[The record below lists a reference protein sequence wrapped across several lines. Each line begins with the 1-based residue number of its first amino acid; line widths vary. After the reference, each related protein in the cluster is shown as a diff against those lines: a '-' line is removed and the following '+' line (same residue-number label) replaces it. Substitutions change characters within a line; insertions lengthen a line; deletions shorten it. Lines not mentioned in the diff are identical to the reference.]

1 MINKKRFIA
10 GIVCLITLVQMIFTG
25 DKIAAVSVGD
35 NSYLERAEKG
45 FYTIQSWNG
54 DEWIY
59 VTYSITNYVDEYGQK
74 RVAYCVN
81 PDRKGIGYIS
91 GEFEGYDVELKN
103 LVNDE
108 RCWRVLKNGYPY
120 KSPEELGVENEQ
132 DAYLVT
138 KMALYAMLRG
148 NNESDIRSKYRPG
161 EDRIAGQDMDE
172 TRRRGEQVI
181 NAICN
186 LVNIGNN
193 SNEKMQYTNNLS
205 IKTLGS
211 FTESQSNKDYYYQAM
226 KVTSNVE
233 CTEYSIKSISGFP
246 EGTIITNK
254 DGNEQST
261 FKGGDEFRIMVP
273 KKSLIEDFTSKV
285 TVTGTC
291 RNYPMYYAECKE
303 GNYQNY
309 ILCCDS
315 LSKDVEATGSVDV
328 KISKSKL
335 KISKVDKDTKE
346 AIAGVKFSIKYKDGK
361 DIGTYTTDENGSISL
376 NNLHQGQVVIKEVE
390 SAKNYEVMTGEKVL
404 DIGYNDSKEI
414 TIENEMKKSQINVI
428 KVDADNNQIRIQGA
442 KFEIYD
448 EAGNVIKT
456 IVTNQNG
463 EAKVEGLPINK
474 KYRIKEIET
483 AKDYIL
489 SNDEVTIELKE
500 NEIKNVTFRNKRK
513 QTISKLP
520 RTGLVNYNFI
530 LLVISFGSI
539 LIKRL
544 I

>member
-1 MINKKRFIA
+1 MINKKRIIA

-233 CTEYSIKSISGFP
+233 CTEYSIKSTSGFP

-273 KKSLIEDFTSKV
+273 KKSLIEDFSGNV
-285 TVTGTC
+285 TVTATC

-361 DIGTYTTDENGSISL
+361 DIGTYTTDENGSISF

-414 TIENEMKKSQINVI
+414 TIENEMKKSQIKVI

-489 SNDEVTIELKE
+489 SSDEVTIELKE

>member
-1 MINKKRFIA
+1 MINKKRIIA
-10 GIVCLITLVQMIFTG
+10 GIVCLITFVQMIFTG

-233 CTEYSIKSISGFP
+233 CTEYSIKSTSGFP

-273 KKSLIEDFTSKV
+273 KKSLIEDFSGNV
-285 TVTGTC
+285 TVTATC

-414 TIENEMKKSQINVI
+414 TIENEMKKSQIKVI

-448 EAGNVIKT
+448 ETGNVIKT
-456 IVTNQNG
+456 IVTNHNG

-483 AKDYIL
+483 AKEYIL

>member
-1 MINKKRFIA
+1 MINKKRIIA

-172 TRRRGEQVI
+172 TRRRGEHVI

-233 CTEYSIKSISGFP
+233 CTEYSIKSTSGFP

-273 KKSLIEDFTSKV
+273 KKSLIEDFSGNV
-285 TVTGTC
+285 TVTATC

-414 TIENEMKKSQINVI
+414 TIENEMKKSQIKVI

-483 AKDYIL
+483 AKEYIL

-530 LLVISFGSI
+530 LLVISFGCI

>member
-1 MINKKRFIA
+1 MINKKRIIA

-233 CTEYSIKSISGFP
+233 CTEYSIKSTSGFP

-273 KKSLIEDFTSKV
+273 KKSLIEDFSGNV
-285 TVTGTC
+285 TVTATC

-376 NNLHQGQVVIKEVE
+376 NNLHQGKVVIKEVE

-414 TIENEMKKSQINVI
+414 TIENEMKKSQIKVI

-483 AKDYIL
+483 AKEYIL